1 MAKKILVPL
10 LPGFEEMEAIILIDV
25 LRRGQLE
32 VFSVSN
38 SREPILASRNTLHIA
53 DLIFSEVE
61 GKVFDAIVL
70 PGGLTGT
77 KNLMENESVKNLLI
91 QFHRQK
97 KMIGAICAAPNV
109 LRKFD
114 IIRDDIP
121 FTAFPTSIS
130 LVESNKSNYLEE
142 RIVSYENIHT
152 SIGPGSAFEFAL
164 YLLEKLTSEET
175 MIEVKKGLYLP
186 DSKL

>member
-25 LRRGQLE
+25 FRRGRLE

-38 SREPILASRNTLHIA
+38 TREPIIASRNTIHIA
-53 DLIFSEVE
+53 DLVFSELE
-61 GKVFDAIVL
+61 GKTFDAIVL

-77 KNLMENESVKNLLI
+77 KNLMENESVKNLLL
-91 QFHRQK
+91 QFHKEQ

-109 LRKFD
+109 LRKFE
-114 IIRDDIP
+114 IIRQDIP
-121 FTAFPTSIS
+121 FTAFPTSIGLAGS
-130 LVESNKSNYLEE
+130 ENGTYVNE
-142 RIVSYENIHT
+142 RIVSFENIHT

-164 YLLEKLTSEET
+164 YLLEKLTNTET

-186 DSKL
+186 DSI